1 MTKSIYKINAVI
13 EDVIATLWYRTCQRE
28 FGVEALKLLRVLQ
41 VSSNPMFVC
50 DYFKRCY
57 EEKKRLINNYTV

>member
-1 MTKSIYKINAVI
+1 MTKSIYKINAAI
-13 EDVIATLWYRTCQRE
+13 EDVIATLWY
-28 FGVEALKLLRVLQ
+28 LLERIWSRVLQ
-41 VSSNPMFVC
+41 VSSNPIFVF